1 MDDDDDL
8 YGDMSTGV
16 DTTAAHDDDDDELY
30 GDEAASV
37 DSSEPTKVNAVTD
50 ADDASVKI
58 EGVKAGGD
66 DSDSD
71 DDIEITITAGTSRGN
86 NQQGLRLR
94 RNVWASNS
102 SEDHGNDGTNNVGE
116 AESSSSGAKG
126 SSSSSSSSAL
136 GDGGDLMREEN
147 PHAVRLDPDSYPDDA
162 PLGTADGKVFRFNQH
177 RKHTAYDQFSD
188 MSVIRGDKNWLKEGE
203 DMSDYFNYGMGEE
216 QWTTYAK
223 EQSKK
228 RNKLNF
234 LRYLENNKI
243 ARPTPEELE
252 SMKRKGQTTSSAGP
266 SPTHYNDA
274 PPARTCYNCG
284 KGGHIANQCPNG
296 AGGAGRNGGPP
307 RRARSRSRERR

>member
-8 YGDMSTGV
+8 YGDMSN
-16 DTTAAHDDDDDELY
+16 TAAAQNDDDLY
-30 GDEAASV
+30 GDEAAV

-50 ADDASVKI
+50 ANDASVMI
-58 EGVKAGGD
+58 VGVEDGGD

-102 SEDHGNDGTNNVGE
+102 SEDHGNDRSNNLGE

-126 SSSSSSSSAL
+126 SSSSSSSSSAL

-162 PLGTADGKVFRFNQH
+162 PLATADGRVFRFNQH
-177 RKHTAYDQFSD
+177 RKHTAFDQFSD

-203 DMSDYFNYGMGEE
+203 DMSDYFNYGMDEE
-216 QWTTYAK
+216 QWTAYAK

-252 SMKRKGQTTSSAGP
+252 SMKRKGG
-266 SPTHYNDA
+266 N
-274 PPARTCYNCG
+274 
-284 KGGHIANQCPNG
+284 GGQIANQYPNG